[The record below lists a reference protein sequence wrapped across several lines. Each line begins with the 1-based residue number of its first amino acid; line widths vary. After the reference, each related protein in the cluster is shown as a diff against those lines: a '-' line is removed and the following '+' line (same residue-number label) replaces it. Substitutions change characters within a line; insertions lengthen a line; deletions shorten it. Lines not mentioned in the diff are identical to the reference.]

1 MIPVIGFVGYSNSGK
16 TLVVANMIKILSSR
30 GYRVAALKHA
40 SHGYEIDIPGKDSWQ
55 HYEAGAEKVVV
66 IGPSAFTIHQRCSTP
81 PVLNDVLGMINDVDL
96 ILLEGFKT
104 EPVPKVVI
112 IREEVQTEQIE
123 INSET
128 LAVVSD
134 IDFELEI
141 PLFSFEQLDLLVDYL
156 LDILP
161 LINN

>member
-16 TLVVANMIKILSSR
+16 TLVVANLIKILSSR

-66 IGPSAFTIHQRCSTP
+66 IGPSSFTIHQRCSTP
-81 PVLNDVLGMINDVDL
+81 PTLNDVLGMINDVDL

-112 IREEVQTEQIE
+112 IREEVQTEKIE
-123 INSET
+123 LNSET

-161 LINN
+161 SINN